1 MSYSERL
8 HPWVIVRLL
17 PKAMQRGLGGFP
29 HERLHQDMQRVI
41 VARFRNR
48 SDAEGHLWALKRLM
62 PEAKFIIIF
71 DLGKPMEPDSEDS

>member
-8 HPWVIVRLL
+8 HPWVVIRLL
-17 PKAMQRGLGGFP
+17 PQ
-29 HERLHQDMQRVI
+29 MQRVV

-62 PEAKFIIIF
+62 PDAKFIIVF
-71 DLGKPMEPDSEDS
+71 DVGKNPLGNRE

>member
-17 PKAMQRGLGGFP
+17 PK
-29 HERLHQDMQRVI
+29 MQRVI

-48 SDAEGHLWALKRLM
+48 SDAEGHLQALKRLM

-71 DLGKPMEPDSEDS
+71 DLGKPMEQDSEDS